1 MAKTNKNSLRLDAD
15 FTEDTVGFALESF
28 LSLLSFPRMKF
39 SIEPFSR
46 GRERWLGA
54 DARLDGHMTGFK
66 PFYMQFKRPSAYPDT
81 STAKVITDRNA
92 LNLPVAPRTLY
103 FGLRDKSPTQK
114 NKDYQ
119 HNILYRLRQ
128 RLVQRN
134 LGDAAYV
141 CPLFL
146 DRSAYRFHVHMAGL
160 RQWPR
165 FWRFDPWDLEDIL
178 LDSTSG
184 AVNFNA
190 IPVLREHVS
199 IPPHDKVTSAKHSY
213 SFTERGTDLCFH
225 SPLSI
230 PEGNRSLANFLTSI
244 VGNPQSEEGFISPE
258 RAQGM
263 LRELFSGVEGD
274 DHSDLLPHDF
284 SRNAED
290 GIESWLHWGDYLK
303 TEHQIEQFAL
313 VRRAD

>member
-1 MAKTNKNSLRLDAD
+1 MAKTKKNSLRLDAD

-28 LSLLSFPRMKF
+28 LSMLSFPRMKF

-54 DARLDGHMTGFK
+54 DARLNGHIAGFK

-81 STAKVITDRNA
+81 STAKIITDRKT
-92 LNLPVAPRTLY
+92 LKLPVVPRTLY
-103 FGLRDKSPTQK
+103 FDLREKRPTH
-114 NKDYQ
+114 KDYQ

-128 RLVQRN
+128 RLMTRRI
-134 LGDAAYV
+134 GDAAYV

-160 RQWPR
+160 RRWPR
-165 FWRFDPWDLEDIL
+165 FWHNHPWELEDIL
-178 LDSTSG
+178 IHSSRG

-190 IPVLREHVS
+190 IPVMQEHVS
-199 IPPHDKVTSAKHSY
+199 IPPHAVVTNAKHSY

-225 SPLSI
+225 SPLSL
-230 PEGNRSLANFLTSI
+230 PEGSRSLAYFLTGV
-244 VGNPQSEEGFISPE
+244 VGNPQSDEGFISPE
-258 RAQGM
+258 RAQEM
-263 LRELFSGVEGD
+263 LRELFSGAEGED
-274 DHSDLLPHDF
+274 RGSLLPDDF
-284 SRNAED
+284 PQNAED
-290 GIESWLHWGDYLK
+290 GIASWLHWGDYLK

-313 VRRAD
+313 VRWAD

>member
-28 LSLLSFPRMKF
+28 LSLLSFPRLKF

-54 DARLDGHMTGFK
+54 DARLNGHMAGFK

-81 STAKVITDRNA
+81 SAAKIITDRKA
-92 LNLPVAPRTLY
+92 LQLPVAPRTLY
-103 FGLRDKSPTQK
+103 FDLREKRPTH
-114 NKDYQ
+114 KDYQ

-128 RLVQRN
+128 RLVRRKV
-134 LGDAAYV
+134 GDATYV

-146 DRSAYRFHVHMAGL
+146 DRSAYRFHVHMAAL
-160 RQWPR
+160 RRWPR
-165 FWRFDPWDLEDIL
+165 FWRFDPWEWEGVLIHS
-178 LDSTSG
+178 STG
-184 AVNFNA
+184 TVNFNA
-190 IPVLREHVS
+190 IPVLQEHVS
-199 IPPHDKVTSAKHSY
+199 IPPHNKVKNAKHSY

-225 SPLSI
+225 SPLSL
-230 PEGNRSLANFLTSI
+230 PEGNRSLAYFLAGV
-244 VGNPQSEEGFISPE
+244 VGNPQSDEGFISPE

-263 LRELFSGVEGD
+263 LRELFSGAEGED
-274 DHSDLLPHDF
+274 RSDLLPDDF
-284 SRNAED
+284 PQNAED
-290 GIESWLHWGDYLK
+290 GIASWLHWGDYLK

-313 VRRAD
+313 VRWAD

>member
-1 MAKTNKNSLRLDAD
+1 MAKTNRNSLRLDAD

-28 LSLLSFPRMKF
+28 LSLLSFPRLKF

-54 DARLDGHMTGFK
+54 DARLNGNMAGFK

-81 STAKVITDRNA
+81 STAKVITDRKA
-92 LNLPVAPRTLY
+92 LKLPVAPRTLY
-103 FGLRDKSPTQK
+103 FDLRQKRPTH
-114 NKDYQ
+114 KDYQ

-128 RLVQRN
+128 RLVKRKV
-134 LGDAAYV
+134 GDAAYV

-160 RQWPR
+160 RRWPR
-165 FWRFDPWDLEDIL
+165 FWRFDPWELEDIL
-178 LDSTSG
+178 IHGTSG

-190 IPVLREHVS
+190 VPVMQEHVS
-199 IPPHDKVTSAKHSY
+199 IPPHDTVTSAKHSY

-225 SPLSI
+225 SPLSL
-230 PEGNRSLANFLTSI
+230 PEGNRSLAYFLTGV
-244 VGNPQSEEGFISPE
+244 VGNPRSDEGFISPE

-263 LRELFSGVEGD
+263 LRELFSGAAGED
-274 DHSDLLPHDF
+274 RSDLLPGDF
-284 SRNAED
+284 PQDAED
-290 GIESWLHWGDYLK
+290 GIASWLHWGGYLK

-313 VRRAD
+313 VRWAD

>member
-28 LSLLSFPRMKF
+28 LSLLSFPRLKF

-54 DARLDGHMTGFK
+54 DARLNGHMVGFK

-81 STAKVITDRNA
+81 SSAKVITDRKV
-92 LNLPVAPRTLY
+92 LKLPVAPRTLY
-103 FGLRDKSPTQK
+103 FDLREKRPTH
-114 NKDYQ
+114 KDYQ

-128 RLVQRN
+128 RLVKRKV
-134 LGDAAYV
+134 GDAAYV

-160 RQWPR
+160 RIWPR
-165 FWRFDPWDLEDIL
+165 FWRFAPWEREDIL
-178 LDSTSG
+178 IRSSSG
-184 AVNFNA
+184 TVNFNA
-190 IPVLREHVS
+190 IPVMQEHVS
-199 IPPHDKVTSAKHSY
+199 IPPHDTVTSAKHSY

-225 SPLSI
+225 SPLSL
-230 PEGNRSLANFLTSI
+230 PEGNRSLAYFLTGI
-244 VGNPQSEEGFISPE
+244 IGNQQSSEGFISPE

-263 LRELFSGVEGD
+263 LREIFSGAKGED
-274 DHSDLLPHDF
+274 RDSLLPDNF
-284 SRNAED
+284 PQNAED
-290 GIESWLHWGDYLK
+290 GIESWLYWGDYLK

-313 VRRAD
+313 VRWAD